1 MCGDGVGNILKE
13 TRILDKFAVR
23 ATASNKC

>member
-13 TRILDKFAVR
+13 TRIPDIFAVR
-23 ATASNKC
+23 ATTSNKC